1 MDLYARYASVRRKD
15 ALKEAREGCLKHIV
29 KHSGF
34 DFFFA
39 FVVLSNSIF
48 IGVEVQLG
56 LEIQGSR
63 PLAIYI
69 FQYAYTFL
77 FFMELSLRLL
87 ADWRFYLC
95 DEWMWTLALLKRSF
109 HTFFGV
115 VCIQR
120 ESICIHMSLVWI
132 LFFPSSV
139 TPNSLPSKY
148 NQTRWHQLAFWSTH
162 CLSTL
167 PTANRRF
174 LIFGPDE

>member
-1 MDLYARYASVRRKD
+1 MYLYARYASVRQKD
-15 ALKEAREGCLKHIV
+15 SLKGAREGCLKRIV

-77 FFMELSLRLL
+77 FSVELGLRLL

-109 HTFFGV
+109 QTFFSV
-115 VCIQR
+115 VFIQ
-120 ESICIHMSLVWI
+120 
-132 LFFPSSV
+132 
-139 TPNSLPSKY
+139 
-148 NQTRWHQLAFWSTH
+148 
-162 CLSTL
+162 
-167 PTANRRF
+167 
-174 LIFGPDE
+174 